1 MAPDRTLIA
10 CEFLF
15 HPDTLARPDLDPD
28 DGVRFWDAVNREDWD
43 LCERTQ
49 RGVRSSAYRPGPYS
63 RRESLSAAFD
73 RYYRAVMRD

>member
-1 MAPDRTLIA
+1 A

-15 HPDTLARPDLDPD
+15 HPGTLARPELDPD
-28 DGVRFWDAVNREDWD
+28 DGVAFWDTVNREDWA

-73 RYYRAVMRD
+73 RYYRSVMA